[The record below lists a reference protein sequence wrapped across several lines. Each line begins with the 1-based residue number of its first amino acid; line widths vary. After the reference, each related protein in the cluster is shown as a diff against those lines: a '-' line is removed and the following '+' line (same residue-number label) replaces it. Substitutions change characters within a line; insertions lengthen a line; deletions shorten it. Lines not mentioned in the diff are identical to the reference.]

1 MSKRNIIRLVVI
13 ALGLVIGIYASAQ
26 GRVTTQKYRLAD
38 FTDKVTKVVVPGS
51 DILSAS
57 FQEEV
62 TANWSASPF
71 EFCSVEQFEKLK
83 TSDQYYFLLAA
94 EIQMKGEE
102 TPGLVFLT
110 LVKGGPEA
118 AAGIGEMNE
127 VISIPLCAAPGGTGR
142 ELVYIGAMIK
152 AVQEFALA
160 AMESEKV
167 AYSRMEWFNSDFRR
181 HGAQKRILIS
191 NDDLAP
197 SVTPGQLSMYLDEDM
212 LVKEEADVDQ
222 EYMDG
227 TYNTLVSYVV
237 APSDPVKGSVCYKM
251 FFSADT
257 KTISYLTRHKISPA
271 KEAGFLT
278 EDLKKIAKKR

>member
-1 MSKRNIIRLVVI
+1 MRNIIRFIVTAIVMASVMLVN
-13 ALGLVIGIYASAQ
+13 ASAQ
-26 GRVTTQKYRLAD
+26 GRVTTKKYRLSD
-38 FTDKVTKVVVPGS
+38 FTDKVTKVVVPGN

-62 TANWSASPF
+62 TTNWSASPF
-71 EFCSVEQFEKLK
+71 EFCTVEQFETLK
-83 TSDQYYFLLAA
+83 TSDKYYFLLAA
-94 EIQMKGEE
+94 DIMMKGEE
-102 TPGLVFLT
+102 APGLVFLT

-118 AAGIGEMNE
+118 AAGIAEMNE

-152 AVQEFALA
+152 AVQEFTLA

-167 AYSRMEWFNSDFRR
+167 AYSGMEWFNSAFKR

-197 SVTPGQLSMYLDEDM
+197 SVTPAQLSMYLDEDM
-212 LVKEEADVDQ
+212 FVKEEADVDQ
-222 EYMDG
+222 EYLDG
-227 TYNTLVSYVV
+227 PYNTLVSYVV

-251 FFSADT
+251 FFEADT
-257 KTISYLTRHKISPA
+257 KTLSYITRHKITPS

-278 EDLKKIAKKR
+278 EDLKRIAKKR